1 MSSANQPR
9 SWTIQCRSQFQLEP
23 AQNTPPAYQ
32 CSIFESNQE
41 HASWIFFTPKDFF
54 LDFYKENEVYAYK
67 NIVLTQVPNSKE
79 PHTATAV
86 ARKTIHSDP
95 CPLLPL
101 YGAFPAAAPAPDA
114 AMAPH
119 APLAPGGTA
128 AGRHRATS
136 SCSCCA
142 PRPSCRVAVGRCQRL
157 RWRKE
162 TEGAALQWSSS
173 GDAAPDEESVAAIPG
188 GTERVRGVAPPRCQ
202 VSSLTPCL
210 DTEFLPKFHYAKR
223 RFPIISK
230 CRHMHG
236 VLNVDEIKN

>member
-1 MSSANQPR
+1 MYILQCQVPTNLGVGQPNVAHNSSLSRRRIPHLHTSALYLNRIKSMLPGFSLR
-9 SWTIQCRSQFQLEP
+9 
-23 AQNTPPAYQ
+23 
-32 CSIFESNQE
+32 
-41 HASWIFFTPKDFF
+41 PKDYFF

-79 PHTATAV
+79 PHTTTAV

-95 CPLLPL
+95 CPSLPL
-101 YGAFPAAAPAPDA
+101 YGAFQAAAPGPDA

-128 AGRHRATS
+128 AGRHRVTS
-136 SCSCCA
+136 SGSCCA

-173 GDAAPDEESVAAIPG
+173 GDAAPDKGSVAAIPG
-188 GTERVRGVAPPRCQ
+188 GTERV
-202 VSSLTPCL
+202 
-210 DTEFLPKFHYAKR
+210 
-223 RFPIISK
+223 
-230 CRHMHG
+230 
-236 VLNVDEIKN
+236 

>member
-1 MSSANQPR
+1 MLY
-9 SWTIQCRSQFQLEP
+9 I
-23 AQNTPPAYQ
+23 
-32 CSIFESNQE
+32 SIESR
-41 HASWIFFTPKDFF
+41 ACF
-54 LDFYKENEVYAYK
+54 LDFLYDRRIFYFWIFYKENEVYAYK

-173 GDAAPDEESVAAIPG
+173 GDAAPDEGSVAAIPG

-202 VSSLTPCL
+202 VSSLSSNSGSVSIRQSLT
-210 DTEFLPKFHYAKR
+210 TITSMF
-223 RFPIISK
+223 S
-230 CRHMHG
+230 
-236 VLNVDEIKN
+236 